1 MTFTLQAL
9 SGYLLSAPGTLPLA
23 VPFLLGLGWVDLL
36 LARPV
41 LLAVSIAATWAA
53 VDLGVRTRAEAAD
66 LGVPMGAEAADL
78 GVPMGAGAA
87 ADLGVRMG
95 AGTALDDQS
104 LLADGQELTRGARK
118 RR

>member
-66 LGVPMGAEAADL
+66 LGVPMGA
-78 GVPMGAGAA
+78 GAA